1 MKLRCP
7 ECRVLVDVE
16 IKDLPPNVLLI
27 RILEGIKSAA
37 YVSENHLHSNK
48 ALETSI
54 QQPNDNCTQ
63 PIKHRVD
70 NNNTCSNLKEDVGNN
85 STRLNLIT
93 QQHLKVTTNKQIATI
108 PHAMALYDFE
118 SSEIG

>member
-1 MKLRCP
+1 M
-7 ECRVLVDVE
+7 
-16 IKDLPPNVLLI
+16 I

-37 YVSENHLHSNK
+37 YVPTNHLHSNK

-54 QQPNDNCTQ
+54 QQTNDICTQ

-70 NNNTCSNLKEDVGNN
+70 NNTCSNLKEDVGNN